1 MLLLT
6 NMGNRPSHIT
16 HSVTTS
22 NSDQPVGCCFQ
33 FQKIT
38 STINSK
44 FSCCKKSTSVTV
56 DVQGNS
62 NQTNVEVKR

>member
-6 NMGNRPSHIT
+6 NMGNRPSNIT

-33 FQKIT
+33 FQKVT
-38 STINSK
+38 SK
-44 FSCCKKSTSVTV
+44 FSCCKKSTTVTV